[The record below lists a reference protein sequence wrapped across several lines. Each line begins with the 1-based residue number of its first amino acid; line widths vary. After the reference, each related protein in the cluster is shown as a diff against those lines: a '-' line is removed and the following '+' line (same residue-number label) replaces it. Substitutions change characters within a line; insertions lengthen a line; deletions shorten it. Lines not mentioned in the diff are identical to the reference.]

1 MILLE
6 VKTKKSIF
14 FLLLFSIPRMCVLN
28 HDDLTDD
35 KDLKRK
41 IIVIP
46 LFNPKAVHLWSL
58 PAVFIIIIMIL
69 LKVNASIK
77 KNIFLCLIAHSEGC
91 AFVKLASSE
100 AYFAAPPLYIH
111 FLYTFICFLNI
122 FFLLFNPKV
131 VHLWSLPAVR
141 PPKLLLPPSMA
152 VRPCRYKIKIKF
164 HEYFK
169 FLEILATLPPSA
181 AGS

>member
-1 MILLE
+1 MHAWPDLLETDIQKIAGFIFIKDCPSGPYGLIEECTILRGPDGASKGNLSLQSVWLMMILLE

-100 AYFAAPPLYIH
+100 AAQAAIA
-111 FLYTFICFLNI
+111 
-122 FFLLFNPKV
+122 
-131 VHLWSLPAVR
+131 SL
-141 PPKLLLPPSMA
+141 
-152 VRPCRYKIKIKF
+152 
-164 HEYFK
+164 H
-169 FLEILATLPPSA
+169 
-181 AGS
+181 GSQTMPV